1 MKKDRLDAF
10 GIASLTAIAGLL
22 AFNQIVIVWV
32 NEGLQPVFFAGL
44 RSALAVPFVLAWLAL
59 NRRWPRH
66 TPGTA
71 RAGLLVGVVFSAE
84 FLCLF
89 MALDRTT
96 VARAVV
102 IFYTMP
108 VWLAL
113 MAHFGLPGE
122 RLTPVRFGG
131 LILAFGGTALAILD
145 RGGGGQA
152 SLTGDLFALGAALGW
167 AGTAYLT
174 RASRLR
180 ELGPE
185 VQLLWMVGI
194 SAPILLL
201 AAQIPAFGPLV
212 RAFEPHHILWLLFQA
227 GIVVAGGFIAWL
239 AILARYPAAQVA
251 SFSFLTPVI
260 SILFGWALLGQPLR
274 PPILVA
280 GALVAAGI
288 VLVNQR
294 RAPQPESK
302 G

>member
-10 GIASLTAIAGLL
+10 GIASLSAIAALL

-44 RSALAVPFVLAWLAL
+44 RSALAVPFVLLWLAL
-59 NRRWPRH
+59 NGRWPRY
-66 TPGTA
+66 TAGTLG
-71 RAGLLVGVVFSAE
+71 AGLLTGTVFSAE
-84 FLCLF
+84 FLFLF
-89 MALDRTT
+89 KALDLTT
-96 VARAVV
+96 VGRAAV

-122 RLTPVRFGG
+122 RLTAVRLLG
-131 LILAFGGTALAILD
+131 LLLAFAGTAIALLD

-152 SLTGDLFALGAALGW
+152 SLTGDLCALGAALGW

-180 ELGPE
+180 AVGAE
-185 VQLLWMVGI
+185 VQLLWMVAV

-201 AAQIPAFGPLV
+201 AAPAFGPLI
-212 RAFEPHHILWLLFQA
+212 RAFEPHHLLWLLFQA
-227 GIVVAGGFIAWL
+227 SVVVGGGFIAWL
-239 AILARYPAAQVA
+239 ALLARYPAAQVA
-251 SFSFLTPVI
+251 SFSFLTPVL
-260 SILFGWALLGQPLR
+260 SILFGWSVLGEAVRAPVLVAAA
-274 PPILVA
+274 LVA
-280 GALVAAGI
+280 GGI

-294 RAPQPESK
+294 GGGAPESK